1 MADETTTEITGYSGH
16 RHMSLDEIA
25 AIQPGLARIMPDIGI
40 RTWKMYYAAKAS
52 NWPLANFQLK
62 EIKELME
69 FGQFTR
75 PKYEGDLEEFM
86 TQQLAVLER
95 AIRAQDFEAFHAGF
109 QAAIEQANAYHEKH
123 DKAFLRW
130 KLPDMPPLDLDVNP
144 R

>member
-1 MADETTTEITGYSGH
+1 MSDEKEITGFSGH

-25 AIQPGLARIMPDIGI
+25 ALQPGLARIMPDIGT
-40 RTWKMYYAAKAS
+40 RAWKLYYAAKAA

-69 FGQFTR
+69 FGMFTR

-86 TQQLAVLER
+86 NVQMAAMDK
-95 AIRAQDFEAFHAGF
+95 AIKGQNFEAFETAF
-109 QAAIEQANAYHEKH
+109 NEAISQANAYHEKY
-123 DKAFLRW
+123 DKPFLRW
-130 KLPDMPPLDLDVNP
+130 KLPQMPPLDLDVTP